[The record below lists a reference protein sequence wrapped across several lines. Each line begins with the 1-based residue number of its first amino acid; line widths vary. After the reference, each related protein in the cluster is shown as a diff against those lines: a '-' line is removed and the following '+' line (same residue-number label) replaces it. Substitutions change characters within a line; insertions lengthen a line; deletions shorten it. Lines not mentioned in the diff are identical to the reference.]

1 MFPAVVDTGSDAC
14 MSDHS
19 LALLIGLNVH
29 QAGAIAIATGGPEAI
44 ASFPIEIVFPDLG
57 HAGFLGRMRATFS
70 FEREFESSEIERG

>member
-1 MFPAVVDTGSDAC
+1 MVD
-14 MSDHS
+14 M
-19 LALLIGLNVH
+19 ALLIGLNVH
-29 QAGAIAIATGGPEAI
+29 QAGAIATASGIGGPEEI